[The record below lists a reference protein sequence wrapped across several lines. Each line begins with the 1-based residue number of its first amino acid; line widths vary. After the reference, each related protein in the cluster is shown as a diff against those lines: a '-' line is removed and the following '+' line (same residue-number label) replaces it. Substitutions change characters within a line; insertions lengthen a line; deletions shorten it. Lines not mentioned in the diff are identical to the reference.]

1 MIFDL
6 EKLNLFLKLKTHGT
20 QQLAHIDK
28 KFSKTNLPH
37 TPIELN
43 PSSPVLSIPKAKRK
57 SQCHSHMALIE
68 LLNFYWI
75 SLGSP
80 LCLYLSLLG
89 WFETKSNYFKFLKI
103 KVTIVSLW
111 RNKSDNYI
119 FMVKL
124 TFTCV
129 CVKLCAS
136 VLFFTHFLY

>member
-1 MIFDL
+1 M
-6 EKLNLFLKLKTHGT
+6 EHNNWHT
-20 QQLAHIDK
+20 DK

-57 SQCHSHMALIE
+57 PQCHSHMAFIE
-68 LLNFYWI
+68 LLNFYWV
-75 SLGSP
+75 SLCSP
-80 LCLYLSLLG
+80 LYLYLCLCLSLSLLG
-89 WFETKSNYFKFLKI
+89 LFETKSNYFKFLKI